1 MSHSKYIVLPSL
13 PQPPSHGGTRCNK
26 VLGIARKG
34 LFTGGLGIINIHIL
48 MREKALNVLLDAI
61 LDVLLEVLLDLL
73 LD

>member
-1 MSHSKYIVLPSL
+1 MSHSKYIVLPAL

-26 VLGIARKG
+26 VIGIARKE
-34 LFTGGLGIINIHIL
+34 LFTRALDIINVHIL
-48 MREKALNVLLDAI
+48 MKEKALNVLLDAL